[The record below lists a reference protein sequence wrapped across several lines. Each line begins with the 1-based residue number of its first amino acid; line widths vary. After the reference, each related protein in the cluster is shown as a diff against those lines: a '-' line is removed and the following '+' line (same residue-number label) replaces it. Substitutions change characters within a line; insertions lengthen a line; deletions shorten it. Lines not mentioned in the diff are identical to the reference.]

1 MPLLFKMFI
10 SRLPP
15 IHRPAFICEPEDT
28 GTPYSSNHRDTI
40 HATGHLVLLPLSVHP
55 ESLRSSTVQPSASR
69 NHACPLSVKMVKLR
83 CLRGHVLFQSCLLS
97 SLAFSTPGRCICL
110 DMACAD
116 MNWAMGHFEHRLW
129 YVLMNHQSRSLS
141 LSAELLYREVQSLLS
156 PCQNYVQ
163 NWQRATS
170 LPVSLA

>member
-69 NHACPLSVKMVKLR
+69 NHACPLSVKMMKLR
-83 CLRGHVLFQSCLLS
+83 CFARPCSFPVMSFVIAGFFNTRALHLLGHGVC
-97 SLAFSTPGRCICL
+97 R
-110 DMACAD
+110 
-116 MNWAMGHFEHRLW
+116 
-129 YVLMNHQSRSLS
+129 Y
-141 LSAELLYREVQSLLS
+141 ELGNGAL
-156 PCQNYVQ
+156 
-163 NWQRATS
+163 
-170 LPVSLA
+170 